1 MSTIQAA
8 TLSVDI
14 TVDVAEAVKR
24 LREME
29 QIGKQSAQALQSSLS
44 SSFQNVA
51 SSINQASSQ
60 VAQSLRRQQDEM
72 IKTAQAEARLAAA
85 SRDYAGAARILQQ
98 ALSGVTERTRQV
110 ISAEAQLVRMQQY
123 AAKETE
129 SLSRGMRL
137 LTSTAGVLQ
146 NTLGALGI
154 GLGLQA
160 AVQGAQQM
168 MSLANSV
175 EQAEASLRAVSKTTQ
190 IADQALALATRNQAM
205 FGGTLAENIN
215 VMQNFVMLSQRT
227 GASLQDLLKT
237 AQLLSVV
244 NPAEGLAGASFS
256 LSELLAGDITSIVE
270 RFNLPRQAIRQ
281 LLQEAQNGG
290 DILAGVQ
297 RLLAEQGVTAET
309 LSERLNTTAQ
319 TYVAFGAA
327 VEQAQ
332 LKIGSFLSEALAP
345 ATVALTELLN
355 RFSGAPTM
363 IDQVAQQ
370 IATSA
375 TTYQEYVAAV
385 QQANAAITQYNSS
398 GFVLATQL
406 LPQLTEAQYTYLQA
420 LLAQGTAFDEA
431 IAKAQQFGV
440 QLQIDENGIVTY
452 TESVNALTDAKQY
465 LAEVTSH
472 LAIAEDAQTFAQ
484 AEAERTA
491 RLQAETMSDLAA
503 EKIKAKVESERLKYA
518 QEQLEQAI
526 KRAAATSGDVSAAV
540 QTIVAQYGLEE
551 QTVYSLID
559 AYRRLEAARA
569 RAEQQRTINS
579 ARTAMIDERKAE
591 RERLYAQRQL
601 ERQKEEEAQRAAKR
615 RGGGGG
621 GRASRSPNV
630 EQVTQEQKEL
640 ERVQQQIIQQ
650 TERYEAR
657 LLQIQQD
664 YAQRAQT
671 ALLSFADAQV
681 EGRAQ
686 FYDRLGQIQDQN
698 LRQQLSA
705 QYEAAMQ
712 EAASIAA
719 SLGGDVAE
727 KYLQEQ
733 TRIILA
739 QAERQK
745 KIAEAEAE
753 GKADEAAYLRGVD
766 ELYRQAEQRKL
777 EQIKSGQGSINEQQR
792 IALQELEQQYQGNTT
807 SILSKED
814 QKRQAILQTNEALR
828 EQARSVGATGAG
840 IGATISVLP
849 SVNTTPSVPAQPSPS
864 QLFDMSVSVAVTTL
878 EQALRDVQ
886 AAVERLRLTS
896 PVTV

>member
-51 SSINQASSQ
+51 SSTNQASSQ

-110 ISAEAQLVRMQQY
+110 ISADAQLVRMQQY

-137 LTSTAGVLQ
+137 LTSTASVLQ

-160 AVQGAQQM
+160 AAQGAQQM

-205 FGGTLAENIN
+205 FGGTLAENTN

-319 TYVAFGAA
+319 TYVAYGAA

-398 GFVLATQL
+398 GFVLAAQL

-452 TESVNALTDAKQY
+452 TESANALTDAKQY
-465 LAEVTSH
+465 LAKSP
-472 LAIAEDAQTFAQ
+472 
-484 AEAERTA
+484 RTL
-491 RLQAETMSDLAA
+491 RLRKTH
-503 EKIKAKVESERLKYA
+503 
-518 QEQLEQAI
+518 
-526 KRAAATSGDVSAAV
+526 KRSRKRKRNG
-540 QTIVAQYGLEE
+540 
-551 QTVYSLID
+551 
-559 AYRRLEAARA
+559 RRGC
-569 RAEQQRTINS
+569 
-579 ARTAMIDERKAE
+579 
-591 RERLYAQRQL
+591 
-601 ERQKEEEAQRAAKR
+601 RQKPCLILRRKRSKQRWK
-615 RGGGGG
+615 
-621 GRASRSPNV
+621 V
-630 EQVTQEQKEL
+630 K
-640 ERVQQQIIQQ
+640 
-650 TERYEAR
+650 
-657 LLQIQQD
+657 D
-664 YAQRAQT
+664 
-671 ALLSFADAQV
+671 
-681 EGRAQ
+681 
-686 FYDRLGQIQDQN
+686 
-698 LRQQLSA
+698 
-705 QYEAAMQ
+705 
-712 EAASIAA
+712 
-719 SLGGDVAE
+719 
-727 KYLQEQ
+727 
-733 TRIILA
+733 
-739 QAERQK
+739 
-745 KIAEAEAE
+745 
-753 GKADEAAYLRGVD
+753 
-766 ELYRQAEQRKL
+766 
-777 EQIKSGQGSINEQQR
+777 
-792 IALQELEQQYQGNTT
+792 
-807 SILSKED
+807 
-814 QKRQAILQTNEALR
+814 
-828 EQARSVGATGAG
+828 
-840 IGATISVLP
+840 
-849 SVNTTPSVPAQPSPS
+849 
-864 QLFDMSVSVAVTTL
+864 
-878 EQALRDVQ
+878 
-886 AAVERLRLTS
+886 
-896 PVTV
+896 

>member
-14 TVDVAEAVKR
+14 TVNVAEAVKR

-29 QIGKQSAQALQSSLS
+29 AAGRQSAQALQASLS
-44 SSFQNVA
+44 SSLRAAA
-51 SSINQASSQ
+51 SQTTQASGRI
-60 VAQSLRRQQDEM
+60 AQSLRQQQDDA

-297 RLLAEQGVTAET
+297 QLLAQQGVTAET

-332 LKIGSFLSEALAP
+332 AKIGSFLSEALAP
-345 ATVALTELLN
+345 ATLALTEMLN

-370 IATSA
+370 IINSA
-375 TTYQEYVAAV
+375 GSYQEYVAAV
-385 QQANAAITQYNSS
+385 QQANEKITQYNSS
-398 GFVLATQL
+398 ALVLAVDL
-406 LPQLTEAQYTYLQA
+406 LPQLTEAQYTYMQA

-452 TESVNALTDAKQY
+452 TESANALTDAKQY
-465 LAEVTSH
+465 LAEVTSQ

-526 KRAAATSGDVSAAV
+526 KSAAAASGDVSAAV
-540 QTIVAQYGLEE
+540 QTIVARYGLEE

-559 AYRRLEAARA
+559 AYRQLEAARA
-569 RAEQQRTINS
+569 RAEQQQTINS

-591 RERLYAQRQL
+591 RERLYAQREL

-621 GRASRSPNV
+621 GRASRSPKV

-640 ERVQQQIIQQ
+640 ERVQQQIVAQ
-650 TERYEAR
+650 TERYEQR

-686 FYDRLGQIQDQN
+686 FYDRLAQIQDQN

-739 QAERQK
+739 RAERQK

-753 GKADEAAYLRGVD
+753 GKVDEAAYLRGVD

-792 IALQELEQQYQGNTT
+792 IALQELDQQYAT
-807 SILSKED
+807 STEAAIAKEE
-814 QKRQAILQTNEALR
+814 QKKQAILQTNAALR
-828 EQARSVGATGAG
+828 EQVQLVQRAAQ
-840 IGATISVLP
+840 
-849 SVNTTPSVPAQPSPS
+849 TTPLPTTLPTAPATQ
-864 QLFDMSVSVAVTTL
+864 QTMVTGMQVLDMSISAAVAQI
-878 EQALRDVQ
+878 ERALRDVQ
-886 AAVERLRLTS
+886 NAVERLRLVS